1 MEIIDCKVAQ
11 TTQLNETQLEAVAQ
25 AITADQPIVF
35 PTDTVYGIGGNP
47 ASRVAVDAVLVAKG
61 RGRQMPPPVLLAN
74 PQQVEIV
81 AKNVPDV
88 AYRLMEAFW
97 PGPLTL
103 ILSTGQGVKYDL
115 GDLPDTIAVRMPN
128 HPVALQILER
138 TGPLAV
144 TSANLTGQPP
154 ATDCAQAV
162 EYFGNQVALYFD
174 GGATAG
180 NVPST
185 IVSCV
190 DEVRIL
196 RLGKLTETE
205 IFEVVNA

>member
-47 ASRVAVDAVLVAKG
+47 ASRAAVDAVLAAKG

-115 GDLPDTIAVRMPN
+115 GNLPDTIAVRMPD

-190 DEVRIL
+190 DEVKIL

>member
-11 TTQLNETQLEAVAQ
+11 TTQLNKTQLETVAQ

-47 ASRVAVDAVLVAKG
+47 ASRVAVDAVLAAKG

-115 GDLPDTIAVRMPN
+115 GNLPDTIAVRMPD

-190 DEVRIL
+190 DEVKIL

>member
-1 MEIIDCKVAQ
+1 MEIIDCKVAEKA
-11 TTQLNETQLEAVAQ
+11 QLHETQLAAVAQ
-25 AITADQPIVF
+25 AITANQPIVF
-35 PTDTVYGIGGNP
+35 PTDTIYGIGGNP
-47 ASRVAVDAVLVAKG
+47 ASRQAVDAVLAAKG

-74 PQQVEIV
+74 PQQVEVV
-81 AKNVPDV
+81 AKNVPAV

-103 ILSTGQGVKYDL
+103 ILPTGEGVKYDL
-115 GDLPDTIAVRMPN
+115 GDLPDTIAVRMPD
-128 HPVALQILER
+128 HPVALQILEK

-144 TSANLTGQPP
+144 TSANLTGEPP

-162 EYFGNQVALYFD
+162 AYFGNQVALYFD

-180 NVPST
+180 NIPST

-190 DEVRIL
+190 DEVKIL
-196 RLGKLTETE
+196 RLGKLSEAE

>member
-47 ASRVAVDAVLVAKG
+47 ASRVAVDAVLAAKG

-115 GDLPDTIAVRMPN
+115 GNLPDTIAVRMPD

-190 DEVRIL
+190 DEVKIL

>member
-25 AITADQPIVF
+25 AFTADQPIVF

-47 ASRVAVDAVLVAKG
+47 ASRVAVDAVLAAKG

-115 GDLPDTIAVRMPN
+115 GNLPDTIAVRMPD

-190 DEVRIL
+190 DEVKIL

>member
-11 TTQLNETQLEAVAQ
+11 TTQLNKTQLETVAQ

-47 ASRVAVDAVLVAKG
+47 ASRAAVDAVLAAKG

-115 GDLPDTIAVRMPN
+115 GDLPDTIAVRMPD

>member
-115 GDLPDTIAVRMPN
+115 GNLPDTIAVRMPD

-190 DEVRIL
+190 DEVKIL

>member
-11 TTQLNETQLEAVAQ
+11 TTQLNKTQLEAVAQ

-47 ASRVAVDAVLVAKG
+47 ASRAAVDAVLAAKG

-115 GDLPDTIAVRMPN
+115 GNLPDTIAVRMPD

-190 DEVRIL
+190 DEVKIL

>member
-47 ASRVAVDAVLVAKG
+47 ASRVAVDAVLAAKG

-81 AKNVPDV
+81 AKNVQDV

-115 GDLPDTIAVRMPN
+115 GNLPDTIAVRMPD

-190 DEVRIL
+190 DEVKIL

>member
-190 DEVRIL
+190 DEVKIL

>member
-11 TTQLNETQLEAVAQ
+11 TTQMNETQLEAVAQ

-47 ASRVAVDAVLVAKG
+47 ASRVAVDAVLAAKG

-115 GDLPDTIAVRMPN
+115 GNLPDTIAVRMPD

-190 DEVRIL
+190 DEVKIL

>member
-47 ASRVAVDAVLVAKG
+47 ASRVAVDAVLAAKG

-190 DEVRIL
+190 DEVKIL

>member
-47 ASRVAVDAVLVAKG
+47 ASRAAVDAVLAAKG

-115 GDLPDTIAVRMPN
+115 GDLPDTIAVRMPD
-128 HPVALQILER
+128 HQVALQILER

-190 DEVRIL
+190 DEVKIL